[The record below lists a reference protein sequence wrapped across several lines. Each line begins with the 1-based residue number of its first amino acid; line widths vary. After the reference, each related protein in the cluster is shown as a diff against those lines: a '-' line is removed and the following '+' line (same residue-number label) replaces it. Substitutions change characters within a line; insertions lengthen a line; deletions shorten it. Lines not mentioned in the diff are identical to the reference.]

1 MLVILESQKLLCSGY
16 HGYKTNDPKIQW
28 YETTIFGVPTVV
40 QWVKN
45 LAAEIWVAGE
55 VQVQP
60 LAGHSGLKDLVLLHL
75 KLWLEFSP

>member
-40 QWVKN
+40 QWVKGSGV
-45 LAAEIWVAGE
+45 AALEAVA
-55 VQVQP
+55 
-60 LAGHSGLKDLVLLHL
+60 
-75 KLWLEFSP
+75 